1 MKKKNQKDSK
11 IALLVRFMPRAWYW
25 FIITIAASTITTLTE
40 VLMPQIVSVTVDSV
54 IGDKAFTISPEIV
67 NFLGGEQAIR
77 ALRDNLIIVALAIL
91 LSGIVGG
98 IFRYVSR
105 VASTR
110 GSEAYVKNMRNTLF
124 AHIQRLPFSWHSAN
138 LTGDII
144 QRCTSDVDQVRN
156 FVTGQLIMILQIV
169 FRIVIA
175 VVMMF
180 TMNVKMALVA
190 AVFAPIVI
198 LYSFIFYTKIR
209 DQFTKADEAEGYLST
224 IAQENLTGVRVV
236 RAFGRERYERD
247 KFEKQN
253 VYYTG
258 LWVRLGKL
266 LSIFWVMGDWV
277 SGLQI
282 LLVVVIGCFQAIS
295 GDITAGQFIAFVS
308 YNAMFIHPVRNLG
321 RIVSEM
327 SKAGVSIDRLN
338 YILSSKPEEDK
349 PQTVP
354 GNMTGDI
361 EFSHIKFGYGEQD
374 VLKDVSFTIPAGST
388 FAILGGIGS
397 GKSTLM
403 HLMNRLYDL
412 GPDGGKITIGGVDI
426 ADIPMEELRKN
437 IGMVLQEPFLFSRTI
452 GENIGIAVPD
462 AKLEDIRKAS
472 AAACLDESVIE
483 FSRQYDTIV
492 GERGVTL
499 SGGQKQRV
507 AIARMLIQN
516 TPIMVFDDS
525 LSAVDTETDARIRAS
540 LKKHMAGATV
550 ILISHRITTL
560 MGADQIMV
568 LDDGKIAEIGTH
580 AELMAKNGIYRS
592 VYDLQM
598 AGAQEAK

>member
-40 VLMPQIVSVTVDSV
+40 VLMPQIVSVTVDSI
-54 IGDKAFTISPEIV
+54 IGDKAFTISPQIV

-209 DQFTKADEAEGYLST
+209 DQFTKADEAEGR
-224 IAQENLTGVRVV
+224 QRVRSL
-236 RAFGRERYERD
+236 A
-247 KFEKQN
+247 
-253 VYYTG
+253 
-258 LWVRLGKL
+258 
-266 LSIFWVMGDWV
+266 
-277 SGLQI
+277 
-282 LLVVVIGCFQAIS
+282 
-295 GDITAGQFIAFVS
+295 
-308 YNAMFIHPVRNLG
+308 
-321 RIVSEM
+321 
-327 SKAGVSIDRLN
+327 
-338 YILSSKPEEDK
+338 
-349 PQTVP
+349 
-354 GNMTGDI
+354 
-361 EFSHIKFGYGEQD
+361 EQ
-374 VLKDVSFTIPAGST
+374 L
-388 FAILGGIGS
+388 
-397 GKSTLM
+397 
-403 HLMNRLYDL
+403 
-412 GPDGGKITIGGVDI
+412 GVDPGEK
-426 ADIPMEELRKN
+426 AA
-437 IGMVLQEPFLFSRTI
+437 PFRL
-452 GENIGIAVPD
+452 
-462 AKLEDIRKAS
+462 
-472 AAACLDESVIE
+472 
-483 FSRQYDTIV
+483 
-492 GERGVTL
+492 
-499 SGGQKQRV
+499 
-507 AIARMLIQN
+507 
-516 TPIMVFDDS
+516 
-525 LSAVDTETDARIRAS
+525 
-540 LKKHMAGATV
+540 H
-550 ILISHRITTL
+550 
-560 MGADQIMV
+560 
-568 LDDGKIAEIGTH
+568 
-580 AELMAKNGIYRS
+580 
-592 VYDLQM
+592 
-598 AGAQEAK
+598 